1 MIIINGFRLISLIIL
16 FIVFIIKDIQFKKL
30 FKDPL
35 MQLYFAIIC
44 ITILML
50 IDNITGFILTISLL
64 LIYFRI
70 YTNEIKNKTD
80 KNKTVAKFTND
91 VDIDKCTIEAPSIKS
106 IVENATDC
114 NKVPYI
120 TEENLLAAQ
129 TNIYNID
136 NYDTEIGELS
146 SEINAGPLY
155 NSQGLDNNNNHL
167 RGYDTYNTILG
178 TMNYNIYE

>member
-1 MIIINGFRLISLIIL
+1 MIINGFRLISLIIL
-16 FIVFIIKDIQFKKL
+16 CMIFIIKDIQYKKL

-35 MQLYFAIIC
+35 MQLYLAIIC
-44 ITILML
+44 ITIIML
-50 IDNITGFILTISLL
+50 IDNITGFILTIGLL

-80 KNKTVAKFTND
+80 DNKNIAKFTNE
-91 VDIDKCTIEAPSIKS
+91 VDKCSMDHPSIKS
-106 IVENATDC
+106 IVESATDC

-136 NYDTEIGELS
+136 NYDTEVGQLS
-146 SEINAGPLY
+146 NEIKAGSLY
-155 NSQGLDNNNNHL
+155 NSQGLNNNNNHL
-167 RGYDTYNTILG
+167 RGYDTTNTILG
-178 TMNYNIYE
+178 TMNYNIYEQ